1 MGETMKNLKKYAQY
15 LRENPDTAIK
25 ILLRISG
32 RENTDSCWLWR
43 GGKRGGKNPV
53 VDIDGHSAKLHGVLA
68 YYFIPQLSSKRTVT
82 MCDTTN
88 CLNPWH
94 VDSIPYVRKPKHKL
108 GASQEIITRA
118 FPSHIARIC
127 KRGHSVIGP
136 NIYSITTWNKNTIR
150 TQMKCRIC
158 HYQYLRLSLI
168 HISEPTR

>member
-68 YYFIPQLSSKRTVT
+68 YYFIPQLLSKRIVP
-82 MCDTTN
+82 MCDTAN

-94 VDSIPYVRKPKHKL
+94 VDRICWREKRKYR
-108 GASQEIITRA
+108 GVATQEIV
-118 FPSHIARIC
+118 AR
-127 KRGHSVIGP
+127 VF
-136 NIYSITTWNKNTIR
+136 
-150 TQMKCRIC
+150 
-158 HYQYLRLSLI
+158 
-168 HISEPTR
+168 